1 MTLRVSG
8 KNLDIGES
16 LRIHVGTR
24 IDGVIA
30 KYAAGP
36 TNGHVTVEREG
47 SGFRTDC
54 SLHLNSGISVQ
65 AEAEA
70 LDAYESFNKAADR
83 IERRLQRLRRRVR
96 DRVSAAPTRAAAR
109 PRQVALKPAAR
120 ESLAYEVA
128 KETGSD
134 AVIPQIMSSEPPL
147 VFAETIAGLE
157 LMSVSQAVAALDA
170 GDAPFVI
177 FRHAGCERPHIV
189 YRRRDGHIGWI
200 NTAEGEPH

>member
-16 LRIHVGTR
+16 LRIHVGAR

-54 SLHLNSGISVQ
+54 SLHLNSGISIQ

-83 IERRLQRLRRRVR
+83 IEKRLQRLRRRAR
-96 DRVSAAPTRAAAR
+96 DRVSSGPTRMMAQPR
-109 PRQVALKPAAR
+109 PTI
-120 ESLAYEVA
+120 
-128 KETGSD
+128 KETGPD
-134 AVIPQIMSSEPPL
+134 AAAPHAMSAEPPL
-147 VFAETIAGLE
+147 VIAETIAGLK
-157 LMSVSQAVAALDA
+157 LMSVSQAVATLDA
-170 GDAPFVI
+170 GEASFVI
-177 FRHAGCERPHIV
+177 FRHAGCDRPHIV
-189 YRRRDGHIGWI
+189 YRRGDGHIGWI
-200 NTAEGEPH
+200 DPTEGASQ